1 MAMWKIFANSKR
13 LLQSVVMKL
22 PLAILLYENLI
33 PGSQLIN
40 RLQDLGYRV
49 QTINDARLLVE
60 LAEREKALVVVAD
73 LFSTKTEVGKEIKAL
88 KANPA
93 TSHIPVV
100 AFADAKQRD
109 LQKAGSANG
118 ANLVASS
125 STILAHLPQFLDQA
139 LQID

>member
-1 MAMWKIFANSKR
+1 
-13 LLQSVVMKL
+13 MKL
-22 PLAILLYENLI
+22 PLALLVYENLI

-49 QTINDARLLVE
+49 ETINDARLLVE

-73 LFSTKTEVGKEIKAL
+73 LFSIKTDVCKEIKSL
-88 KANPA
+88 KNNPA
-93 TSHIPVV
+93 TSHIPVI
-100 AFADAKQRD
+100 AFVNAKQEA
-109 LQKAGSANG
+109 LQKGAYTAG
-118 ANLVASS
+118 ANLVASN

>member
-1 MAMWKIFANSKR
+1 
-13 LLQSVVMKL
+13 MKL

-49 QTINDARLLVE
+49 ETINDARLLVE

-73 LFSTKTEVGKEIKAL
+73 LFKAMKT
-88 KANPA
+88 NPA

-109 LQKAGSANG
+109 LQKAASANG
-118 ANLVASS
+118 ANLVASNL
-125 STILAHLPQFLDQA
+125 TIVAHLPQFLDQA